1 MAYLGGLGMTANDQ
15 DTDEMPSKDQENSVA
30 AEVRTAEIEDG
41 DQEHAG
47 TDKPRAKNKEQVNR
61 LSSRTSHLDSA
72 QEEVPPGK
80 RLSQQDMAASEVEGE
95 VAKPPDGKGGE
106 DTMESEQSPILEPGP
121 PVVQPIAQRSGG
133 RSGKQGVTELTRLG
147 APGAGKKSVG
157 RKGVYPPGRPPVPD
171 DSTAISKIPARILN
185 AELTYSEPAFTYLSL
200 FLCDQLSNLS
210 FDCSLHS
217 HLHGM
222 SASILSGPSSPGVCS
237 CLTRGFQEC
246 IEKYLRLGQ
255 KECPKCRVKVSSR
268 RALRPDPQFDKLIQA
283 FYPDIDA
290 YEEKEEEFISKVN
303 AESHTIAA
311 AVEEGLRR
319 QSQAASGPTSILFL
333 LSTDVLTTG
342 RSKDRDTDRSS
353 SAYVPSSGASSSQ
366 NRSASHREKLPGQA
380 EGEEEGRK
388 VKGDKAG
395 GSGAKKVS
403 SSGKSSRID
412 KAPSG
417 SGGPSSSRSSKNG
430 LAKVGMKRKSE
441 VAFADKGSREMD
453 GDQRKENRIL
463 SQGRNGKKP
472 EGHGTAGDQPIA
484 RPVSPPSPPSI
495 VSRRQ
500 GVVEF
505 RLWPHPTEQRVQ
517 PLKKDYVCSIETCQM
532 IVLKKFL
539 AARYKQE
546 DYRAFDLLIHTTEQE
561 NALIPNDTTL
571 GEEMCREGV
580 REQGHEGKW

>member
-1 MAYLGGLGMTANDQ
+1 
-15 DTDEMPSKDQENSVA
+15 
-30 AEVRTAEIEDG
+30 
-41 DQEHAG
+41 
-47 TDKPRAKNKEQVNR
+47 
-61 LSSRTSHLDSA
+61 
-72 QEEVPPGK
+72 
-80 RLSQQDMAASEVEGE
+80 MAASEVEGE

-185 AELTYSEPAFTYLSL
+185 AELTCPICLSIVRSTHT
-200 FLCDQLSNLS
+200 FMEC
-210 FDCSLHS
+210 LHRF
-217 HLHGM
+217 
-222 SASILSGPSSPGVCS
+222 C
-237 CLTRGFQEC
+237 QEC

-319 QSQAASGPTSILFL
+319 QSQAASG
-333 LSTDVLTTG
+333 

-353 SAYVPSSGASSSQ
+353 SAYVPSSASSSQ

-571 GEEMCREGV
+571 GTVVRMLWPRNGELKILFRTSTFYKEIREINGAHGGDRPFSMRTSMEEDEN
-580 REQGHEGKW
+580 GKRD